1 MFGVI
6 IISGFLFL
14 IVCELAAIYDDMTT
28 KKGDHADEKIKRD
41 GKCFTGTSQSGLIG
55 QEFGRRV

>member
-14 IVCELAAIYDDMTT
+14 IVCELAAIYDDMT
-28 KKGDHADEKIKRD
+28 KKGDHADEK
-41 GKCFTGTSQSGLIG
+41 
-55 QEFGRRV
+55 

>member
-14 IVCELAAIYDDMTT
+14 IVCELASIYDDMTT
-28 KKGDHADEKIKRD
+28 KKGDHADEK
-41 GKCFTGTSQSGLIG
+41 
-55 QEFGRRV
+55 

>member
-6 IISGFLFL
+6 IINGLLFL

-28 KKGDHADEKIKRD
+28 KKGDHADEK
-41 GKCFTGTSQSGLIG
+41 
-55 QEFGRRV
+55 